1 MKKEVFMK
9 EVTGGRQESVSLSTP
24 TLMKELK
31 ECLASTYV
39 LYVKTQNFHW
49 NVTGPSFYSLHLLSE
64 KQYEELGE
72 AVDEIAERIRALGEK
87 APASLDEFK
96 NLSSLEEKH
105 EEHTGY
111 ELLAILIEDHKRLAL
126 DLRKKVETANEEGDP
141 GTADLFTRRALDHE
155 KYAWMLASHVA

>member
-9 EVTGGRQESVSLSTP
+9 EVATGGRELPTLSTQ
-24 TLMKELK
+24 TVIKELK

-39 LYVKTQNFHW
+39 VYVKTQNFHW
-49 NVTGPSFYSLHLLSE
+49 NVTGPNFYSLHLLSE

-87 APASLDEFK
+87 APASLQEFK
-96 NLSSLEEKH
+96 TLSSIDEKL

-126 DLRKKVETANEEGDP
+126 ELRKMVEIANEEGDP

-155 KYAWMLASHVA
+155 KFAWMLGSHVA